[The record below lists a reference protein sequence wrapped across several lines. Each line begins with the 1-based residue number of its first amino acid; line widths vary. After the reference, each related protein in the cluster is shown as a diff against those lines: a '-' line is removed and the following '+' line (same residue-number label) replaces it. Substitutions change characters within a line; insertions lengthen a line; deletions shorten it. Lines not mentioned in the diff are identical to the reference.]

1 MIARAPAAQLL
12 SWRLEKCKD
21 AGAVDELEE
30 ARFLL
35 TAHEP
40 HRCDRYWLALQRVSA
55 VM

>member
-12 SWRLEKCKD
+12 AYRLEKCGD
-21 AGAVDELEE
+21 TGEVSDIEE

-40 HRCDRYWLALQRVSA
+40 HHCGRYWLALQRVSA